1 MASLAIHELRLENEM
16 QDFPNST
23 YNKTDHTKTKLVSDI
38 KKKTHNS
45 LHLVDA
51 FKNFGN
57 FINTIFIN

>member
-38 KKKTHNS
+38 KK
-45 LHLVDA
+45 
-51 FKNFGN
+51 
-57 FINTIFIN
+57 